1 ALFVPS
7 TLTVYPSGSR
17 LAPVVVVVTF
27 SEIGRASL
35 QFTWNA
41 TEVLPPAGTFA
52 VCEVPPLTVQ
62 FAATPESV
70 TLWLPEERSANVWLP
85 LSAIDALF
93 VPSTLTV
100 YPSGSR
106 LAPVVVVV
114 TFSVPVV
121 GPLQFPWKPTE
132 ALRPAGTLA
141 F

>member
-27 SEIGRASL
+27 SVPVVGPL

-70 TLWLPEERSANVWLP
+70 TLWLPEERSANDWLDALP
-85 LSAIDALF
+85 IDALF

-121 GPLQFPWKPTE
+121 GVLLPLW
-132 ALRPAGTLA
+132 AVSATLSVA
-141 F
+141 DFL

>member
-27 SEIGRASL
+27 SVRSEERL

-70 TLWLPEERSANVWLP
+70 TSWLPEERLANDWLP

-121 GPLQFPWKPTE
+121 GPLQLTWTATDVLP
-132 ALRPAGTLA
+132 PAGTLA